1 MCREIVL
8 LPDMGGR
15 HGGVEK
21 LYSFLIWGLKLMC
34 REIVLLPDMRAVV
47 AVT

>member
-15 HGGVEK
+15 HGCVEK
-21 LYSFLIWGLKLMC
+21 LYSFLIWGLSWRC
-34 REIVLLPDMRAVV
+34 REIVLLPDMGAIMAVS
-47 AVT
+47 